1 MSKKDKKMII
11 CFFTIWTILMIIF
24 GIVIILYLQSEY
36 NNRLYNTTARIISKI
51 HNEVP
56 EKEAEIINKIYSN
69 EDSKKEINSG
79 KEILNKYGITKS
91 TSTWGDTGMDFS
103 YKVIIGI
110 SILFLLSV
118 VSIYFAFL
126 IYYRKQKTKWE
137 NLNTYC
143 QNILNGIETINLTD
157 EEEGI
162 ESIVKNDIYDV
173 TMLLKQ
179 ANKELTVTNKKTEKL
194 IADISHQLKTP
205 LTSISGF
212 VETLKLNE
220 NIDIATRNRFL
231 GIIESESDR
240 LKRLIDDILLLSFI
254 ENKETNSLEEVY
266 IYEVFIEVYE
276 MTDYFAKSKN
286 INVTYRFRNQS
297 ISILSNRDYIKQ
309 IFLNLI
315 DNAIKYTPENKDVY
329 IEVDY
334 YEDNLVIKVGD
345 NGIGIPRE
353 DINRIFERFYRVDKA
368 RSRDVGGTGLG
379 LAITKHIVKS
389 LNGTINVKSEL
400 GEGSEFIITIPNKN
414 FLK

>member
-179 ANKELTVTNKKTEKL
+179 ANKELTVTDKKTEKL

-205 LTSISGF
+205 LTSLNMINDLLYEDMPEEKRKEF
-212 VETLKLNE
+212 LDNMHFELEKIYWLINTLLNMAKL
-220 NIDIATRNRFL
+220 DSKT
-231 GIIESESDR
+231 II
-240 LKRLIDDILLLSFI
+240 LK
-254 ENKETNSLEEVY
+254 K
-266 IYEVFIEVYE
+266 
-276 MTDYFAKSKN
+276 
-286 INVTYRFRNQS
+286 
-297 ISILSNRDYIKQ
+297 
-309 IFLNLI
+309 
-315 DNAIKYTPENKDVY
+315 TPENLYTLLNEVRKEFCIMCETEEVEIEIAVDKNIEINCDKKWTKEAIANLIKNAIEHNSKKIKISATKNAVYTRIY
-329 IEVDY
+329 IE
-334 YEDNLVIKVGD
+334 D
-345 NGIGIPRE
+345 NGEGIDSR
-353 DINRIFERFYRVDKA
+353 DIRHIFERFYKTRNSKDN
-368 RSRDVGGTGLG
+368 SLGLG
-379 LAITKHIVKS
+379 LAFTKSII
-389 LNGTINVKSEL
+389 LNQGGDIKVTSKKGYGTKFMIEL
-400 GEGSEFIITIPNKN
+400 
-414 FLK
+414 

>member
-205 LTSISGF
+205 LTSLNMINDLLYEDMPEEKRKEF
-212 VETLKLNE
+212 LDNMHFELEKIYWLINTLLNMAKL
-220 NIDIATRNRFL
+220 DSKT
-231 GIIESESDR
+231 II
-240 LKRLIDDILLLSFI
+240 LK
-254 ENKETNSLEEVY
+254 K
-266 IYEVFIEVYE
+266 
-276 MTDYFAKSKN
+276 
-286 INVTYRFRNQS
+286 
-297 ISILSNRDYIKQ
+297 
-309 IFLNLI
+309 
-315 DNAIKYTPENKDVY
+315 TPENLYTLLNEVRKEFCIMCETEEVEIEIMPHYDGRDLLDRY
-329 IEVDY
+329 IAPMGIAAIIVLIY
-334 YEDNLVIKVGD
+334 MAIRYFKLGVIKV
-345 NGIGIPRE
+345 IVRTISWSIIIELLYISIISLARIPVS
-353 DINRIFERFYRVDKA
+353 FY
-368 RSRDVGGTGLG
+368 
-379 LAITKHIVKS
+379 
-389 LNGTINVKSEL
+389 
-400 GEGSEFIITIPNKN
+400 TIPLGIVIEILTLTVLANKLEKE
-414 FLK
+414 LKEKKLNKKVAEQEKAEENEK

>member
-137 NLNTYC
+137 KLNTYC
-143 QNILNGIETINLTD
+143 QNILKGIDTINLKD

-179 ANKELTVTNKKTEKL
+179 ANNELTVTNQKTEKL

-205 LTSISGF
+205 LTS
-212 VETLKLNE
+212 LNMI
-220 NIDIATRNRFL
+220 NDL
-231 GIIESESDR
+231 
-240 LKRLIDDILLLSFI
+240 LYDDIPEEKRKEFLDNMHFELEKIYWLINTLL
-254 ENKETNSLEEVY
+254 N
-266 IYEVFIEVYE
+266 
-276 MTDYFAKSKN
+276 MAKLDSRT
-286 INVTYRFRNQS
+286 I
-297 ISILSNRDYIKQ
+297 ILK
-309 IFLNLI
+309 
-315 DNAIKYTPENKDVY
+315 KTPENLYALLDDVKKEFSIMCETEEVEIEINVNKNIEINCDKKWTKEAIANLIKNAIEHNAKKIKVSATKNAVYTRIY
-329 IEVDY
+329 IEDDG
-334 YEDNLVIKVGD
+334 E
-345 NGIGIPRE
+345 GIDSK
-353 DINRIFERFYRVDKA
+353 DIRHIFERFYKTKNSKDN
-368 RSRDVGGTGLG
+368 SLGLG
-379 LAITKHIVKS
+379 LAFTKSII
-389 LNGTINVKSEL
+389 LNQDGDIKVTSKKGYGTK
-400 GEGSEFIITIPNKN
+400 FIIE
-414 FLK
+414 L